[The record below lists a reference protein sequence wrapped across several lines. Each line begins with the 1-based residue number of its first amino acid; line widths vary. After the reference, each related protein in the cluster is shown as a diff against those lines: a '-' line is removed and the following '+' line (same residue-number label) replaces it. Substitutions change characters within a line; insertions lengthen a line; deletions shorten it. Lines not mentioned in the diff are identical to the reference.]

1 MEQPRDN
8 ALVRLVMKFE
18 GHALTIVEI
27 GGRPYW
33 LARQVGEAL
42 GYPKPERFVTLI
54 GDEWSDELTEGVDYT
69 LLTGEDLATV
79 KAAVGPDVI
88 DPRTPSLLLLTQQ
101 GVFAASMLS
110 RQPKARELRRWLSS
124 EVLPQIAATGSYD
137 PANKPPAALPGPTD
151 EPLLKG
157 RLEDLRRLHEQGLL
171 TTEVYHQLQLQVV
184 QQGGIGPV
192 QLPTL
197 QQGDVALPTPPPPKP
212 SIEDDGWMKVSERL
226 IVVLVDAWI
235 QRRQGPVP
243 REIASLNLL
252 VHIRDVALNRP
263 TKGRPGRLPSFRELA
278 ATWGWTLEQVRHLEQ
293 EQTASWCPAELME
306 AARLA
311 RSGVGAGEVTSLG
324 RIR

>member
-1 MEQPRDN
+1 MEPSASN
-8 ALVRLVMKFE
+8 ALVRLTATFE
-18 GHALTIVEI
+18 GHPLTVIEI
-27 GGRPYW
+27 AGQPHW

-42 GYPKPERFVTLI
+42 GHVDGGSGFVKMI
-54 GDEWSDELTEGVDYT
+54 GRDWSDELFTGVDYR
-69 LLTGEDLATV
+69 LLAGDELATV
-79 KAAVGPDVI
+79 KTLLGPEVI

-110 RQPKARELRRWLSS
+110 RQPKAKELRRWLSS
-124 EVLPQIAATGSYD
+124 EVLPEIAATGSYKT
-137 PANKPPAALPGPTD
+137 PSAAITD
-151 EPLLKG
+151 DAPLEKQLA
-157 RLEDLRRLHEQGLL
+157 DLRNLHTRGLL
-171 TTEVYHQLQLQVV
+171 HDEVYTKLQLQIV

-324 RIR
+324 RTR